1 MSDNLHHFKQYLRLL
16 RIFHLDWKISCGYR
30 AVTMKR
36 RSKTDYKNIRDYLEK
51 TGKTES
57 ELAQLACISQ
67 AHVNM
72 LKNGSRR
79 PTPELAA
86 RLEAITGIPLRT
98 LLLKSGKRSG
108 KGSRSRSADSPSS
121 RAG

>member
-1 MSDNLHHFKQYLRLL
+1 
-16 RIFHLDWKISCGYR
+16 
-30 AVTMKR
+30 MKR
-36 RSKTDYKNIRDYLEK
+36 QSKPIFKNIRDYLK
-51 TGKTES
+51 GSGKTEA

-72 LKNGSRR
+72 IKNGSRR
-79 PTPELAA
+79 PTPEVAA

-98 LLLKSGKRSG
+98 LLLKVAKKSRKE
-108 KGSRSRSADSPSS
+108 SRSRSAGPPLS

>member
-1 MSDNLHHFKQYLRLL
+1 MSDNLRDFKQYSCGL
-16 RIFHLDWKISCGYR
+16 RIFHLDCWIAGGYR

-36 RSKTDYKNIRDYLEK
+36 QSKSNYRTIRDYLEK

-72 LKNGSRR
+72 IKNGSRR
-79 PTPELAA
+79 PTPEVAA
-86 RLEAITGIPLRT
+86 RLEAITGVPLRT
-98 LLLKSGKRSG
+98 LLLKVQKKPGR
-108 KGSRSRSADSPSS
+108 GSRPRSAGRALS

>member
-16 RIFHLDWKISCGYR
+16 RIFHLDWRISCGYR
-30 AVTMKR
+30 ADIMKR
-36 RSKTDYKNIRDYLEK
+36 QYKPNFKSIRDYLQR

-72 LKNGSRR
+72 LKNGYRR

-98 LLLKSGKRSG
+98 LLLKSGKRSAR
-108 KGSRSRSADSPSS
+108 GSRSRSANSPSS

>member
-1 MSDNLHHFKQYLRLL
+1 
-16 RIFHLDWKISCGYR
+16 
-30 AVTMKR
+30 MKLQ
-36 RSKTDYKNIRDYLEK
+36 SKSNYKNIRDYLK
-51 TGKTES
+51 GSGKTEA

-72 LKNGSRR
+72 IKNGSRR
-79 PTPELAA
+79 PTPEVAA
-86 RLEAITGIPLRT
+86 RLEAITGISLRT

-108 KGSRSRSADSPSS
+108 KGSRSRSANSPPS